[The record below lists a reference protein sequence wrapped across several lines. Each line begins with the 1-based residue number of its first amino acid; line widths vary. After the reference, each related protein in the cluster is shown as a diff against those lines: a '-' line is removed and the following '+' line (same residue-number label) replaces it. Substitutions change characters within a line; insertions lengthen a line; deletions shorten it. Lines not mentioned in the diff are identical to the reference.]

1 MRWLLFLITLHCSLY
16 SLPFDPNDAK
26 KIAVLKHFD
35 VPASF
40 LNDPYLHDMYSER
53 KRDCTLNGFA
63 NSTENADIFI
73 PMLSSLIAQS
83 DLPEEFLF
91 IALAESGLDTL
102 STSSRGA
109 SGIWQFMPETGRV
122 HGLKIT
128 PYVDERRDH
137 IKSTRAAITY
147 LSQLHRQFGKWYLAI
162 IAYNCGDG
170 KLARA
175 IREAKSSDLSTL
187 ANPNKGYLPPES
199 RRYIR
204 RILALALLASDRVF
218 LEQIQYDHLI
228 GVASKNPIA
237 TVYLPEGEEI
247 DRIAAV
253 LEMPKQKLKLLNTH
267 LKRGVTPPNQN
278 SYPVYIPESKLA
290 MFQEKYRPKGLQNYF
305 VMHKIKSGE
314 SIATISKRYNVE
326 RASIMDENLLSEKDE
341 GKLNRSLKIPL
352 RHTFIKKE
360 PITAVDPIK
369 LEETPVSAT
378 KMYNFKFENLKSR
391 NPFNPIKLSET
402 EEQSSAD

>member
-1 MRWLLFLITLHCSLY
+1 MIPY
-16 SLPFDPNDAK
+16 SLFPLAFDTHDVK
-26 KIAVLKHFD
+26 KSEVLKHFD

-40 LNDPYLHDMYSER
+40 LNDPYLHDEYSER
-53 KRDCTLNGFA
+53 KQDCALNGFA
-63 NSTENADIFI
+63 NSSENADILI
-73 PMLSSLIAQS
+73 PMLSSIIAQS

-91 IALAESGLDTL
+91 IALAESGLDAV
-102 STSSRGA
+102 STSTRGA
-109 SGIWQFMPETGRV
+109 SGLWQFMPETGKV

-128 PYVDERRDH
+128 PYVDERCDH

-170 KLARA
+170 KLSHA
-175 IREAKSSDLSTL
+175 IREAHSSELSVLT
-187 ANPNKGYLPPES
+187 NPHKGYIPPES

-247 DRIAAV
+247 DNLAAV
-253 LEMPKQKLKLLNTH
+253 LEMPKQKLKFLNTH
-267 LKRGVTPPNQN
+267 LKRGVTPPNVN

-290 MFQEKYRPKGLQNYF
+290 LFQAKYHPKGLKNYF

-314 SIATISKRYNVE
+314 SLVSLSKRYNVE
-326 RASIMDENLLSEKDE
+326 RSAIMSENMISEKDE
-341 GKLNRSLKIPL
+341 IKENRNIKIPL
-352 RHTFIKKE
+352 SRSFIKKE
-360 PITAVDPIK
+360 VIVY
-369 LEETPVSAT
+369 EEPPVSAI
-378 KMYNFKFENLKSR
+378 KMYNFNLDNLKLR
-391 NPFNPIKLSET
+391 NPFNPLKVNENEEPKL
-402 EEQSSAD
+402 AN